1 MESKRFRS
9 AVSILVCLALVAIAG
24 GGAHAEKIDGIVAVV
39 DDTII
44 MVSDLEER
52 MKELGAPADSKKVE
66 RQVLEL
72 MVEDIVVRKIYTSLG
87 LPPVSEQEAQ
97 DLSEKSGMTV
107 RDAGS
112 YIRKAALMEMMVRSR
127 VVVTENM
134 IRNHYENQPQY
145 RGRDSVRLNQILIR
159 KDSAKAARA
168 LDELNAGK
176 PFAEVAGRYSDVL
189 SSGSADIGWV
199 AVEDLSEELRASM
212 KAEKP
217 GDRRPFSERIYGLLP
232 AHRAGRPRRQAAG
245 GGQKR
250 DHRRSPEE
258 ISAGGIQ
265 SLAEEDDVPVFHR
278 DLYIKKAYLQENQSG
293 IPFHAALTFF
303 CISRPLKKYRVTFSS
318 SPDNRSA

>member
-199 AVEDLSEELRASM
+199 AVEDLSEELRASL
-212 KAEKP
+212 KAAKP
-217 GDRRPFSERIYGLLP
+217 GDVVGPLSVSGYTAFYQLIERGVHG
-232 AHRAGRPRRQAAG
+232 A
-245 GGQKR
+245 
-250 DHRRSPEE
+250 
-258 ISAGGIQ
+258 
-265 SLAEEDDVPVFHR
+265 
-278 DLYIKKAYLQENQSG
+278 
-293 IPFHAALTFF
+293 
-303 CISRPLKKYRVTFSS
+303 RPLEEVRNEITADLQKKYQLEAFNHWLKKMMSQYFIGIYI
-318 SPDNRSA
+318 

>member
-1 MESKRFRS
+1 MSTEAMTTYALSDEALLARRAQIAK
-9 AVSILVCLALVAIAG
+9 AVRAGMSQIEAIDRRLAER
-24 GGAHAEKIDGIVAVV
+24 EKQRRRDELDKHRPKGLRKQLGIT
-39 DDTII
+39 DDNEWFAY
-44 MVSDLEER
+44 LAAR
-52 MKELGAPADSKKVE
+52 QRE

-134 IRNHYENQPQY
+134 IRSHYENQPQY

-199 AVEDLSEELRASM
+199 AVEDLSEELRASL
-212 KAEKP
+212 KAAKP
-217 GDRRPFSERIYGLLP
+217 GDVVGPLSVSGYTAFYQLVERGVHG
-232 AHRAGRPRRQAAG
+232 A
-245 GGQKR
+245 
-250 DHRRSPEE
+250 
-258 ISAGGIQ
+258 
-265 SLAEEDDVPVFHR
+265 
-278 DLYIKKAYLQENQSG
+278 
-293 IPFHAALTFF
+293 
-303 CISRPLKKYRVTFSS
+303 RPLEEVRNEITADLQKKYQLEAFNHWLKKMMSQYFIGIYI
-318 SPDNRSA
+318 

>member
-24 GGAHAEKIDGIVAVV
+24 GRAHAEKIDGIVAVV

-217 GDRRPFSERIYGLLP
+217 GDVVGPLSVSGYTAFYQLIERGVHG
-232 AHRAGRPRRQAAG
+232 A
-245 GGQKR
+245 
-250 DHRRSPEE
+250 
-258 ISAGGIQ
+258 
-265 SLAEEDDVPVFHR
+265 
-278 DLYIKKAYLQENQSG
+278 
-293 IPFHAALTFF
+293 
-303 CISRPLKKYRVTFSS
+303 RPLEEVRNEITADLQKKYQLEAFNHWLKKMMSQYFIGIYI
-318 SPDNRSA
+318 